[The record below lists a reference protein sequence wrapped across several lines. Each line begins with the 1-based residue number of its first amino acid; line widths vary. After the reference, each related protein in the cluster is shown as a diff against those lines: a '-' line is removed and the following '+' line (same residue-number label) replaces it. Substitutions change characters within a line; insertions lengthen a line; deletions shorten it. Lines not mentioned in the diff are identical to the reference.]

1 MLIIGVFLL
10 FMDLN
15 LLLKIYQ
22 NLKRI
27 KNGRPFLVFLSL
39 PIVFTTF
46 IFFVD
51 RLIASILNADI
62 LSIQVVVDLFY
73 QPLNIVHYSEQDPLI
88 LVIVSLFLSL
98 IAYIALFY
106 QSIKINNKR
115 YFYFEKINLYS
126 PLSEIS
132 RTFTWSLI
140 TVFLTYFF
148 LYHYFYSDQF
158 TLFSKQIYQDLF
170 CILGILW
177 VVLTASSYIF
187 IREVRFCSS
196 CIDIL
201 NNQLTYHQIRELLNR
216 SKHNEIVLKGSEITL
231 EIERYIENGL
241 LQIRR
246 NQSLSEIKE
255 DDKVRLYFEQPLVKI
270 VQDRKQIL
278 EKGLFIENYF

>member
-15 LLLKIYQ
+15 LLMKIYQ
-22 NLKRI
+22 NIRKI
-27 KNGRPFLVFLSL
+27 KNGGHFLVFLSL

-51 RLIASILNADI
+51 RLIASVFNGNI
-62 LSIQVVVDLFY
+62 LSIQVVV
-73 QPLNIVHYSEQDPLI
+73 
-88 LVIVSLFLSL
+88 
-98 IAYIALFY
+98 ALFY
-106 QSIKINNKR
+106 QSIKINNKQ
-115 YFYFEKINLYS
+115 YFYFNKINLYV
-126 PLSEIS
+126 PLSEFLW
-132 RTFTWSLI
+132 TFTWNLI
-140 TVFLTYFF
+140 TIFLTYFF

-158 TLFSKQIYQDLF
+158 TPFSKQIYQGLF
-170 CILGILW
+170 CVLGIIW
-177 VVLTASSYIF
+177 GVLTIIFYIF
-187 IREVRFCSS
+187 IREVIFCVT
-196 CIDIL
+196 CIDII
-201 NNQLTYHQIRELLNR
+201 NNQSAYNQIRELLNR
-216 SKHNEIVLKGSEITL
+216 SKHNEFVLEGSEITL

-255 DDKVRLYFEQPLVKI
+255 DDKVRLYFEQPFVKI

>member
-22 NLKRI
+22 NIKKI
-27 KNGRPFLVFLSL
+27 KNGGHFLVFFSL

-51 RLIASILNADI
+51 RLIASVFNGNI

-73 QPLNIVHYSEQDPLI
+73 KTLNIAHYSEQDPLI
-88 LVIVSLFLSL
+88 LVIVSLFISL
-98 IAYIALFY
+98 IAYVALFY
-106 QSIKINNKR
+106 QSIKINNKQ
-115 YFYFEKINLYS
+115 YFYFNKINLYV
-126 PLSEIS
+126 PLSEFLW
-132 RTFTWSLI
+132 TFTWNLI
-140 TVFLTYFF
+140 TIFLTYFF

-158 TLFSKQIYQDLF
+158 TPFSKQIYQELF
-170 CILGILW
+170 CVLGIIW
-177 VVLTASSYIF
+177 GVLTIIFYIF
-187 IREVRFCSS
+187 IREVIFCVT
-196 CIDIL
+196 CIDII
-201 NNQLTYHQIRELLNR
+201 NNQSAYNQIRELLNR
-216 SKHNEIVLKGSEITL
+216 SKHNEFVLEGSEITL

-255 DDKVRLYFEQPLVKI
+255 DDKVRLYFEQPFVKI